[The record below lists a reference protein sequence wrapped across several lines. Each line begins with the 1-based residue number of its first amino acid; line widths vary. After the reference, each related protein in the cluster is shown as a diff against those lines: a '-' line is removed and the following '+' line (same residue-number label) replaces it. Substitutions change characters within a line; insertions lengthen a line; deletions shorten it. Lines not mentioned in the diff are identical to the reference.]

1 MQVEVTQRVLLNLT
15 GYAREGVLLE
25 PGTHDVPERAAD
37 WFRRNP
43 SYGRVVADAPA
54 PQSEP
59 ETPVVLSDAGVEGE
73 SETPVALGEGDV
85 DLSSLTVAELRAL
98 AAEAGVPG
106 RSEMNKD
113 QLVEALSASEGQ
125 DEGEE

>member
-1 MQVEVTQRVLLNLT
+1 MHVEVTQRVLLNLT

-25 PGTHDVPERAAD
+25 PGAHDVPEQAAD

-43 SYGRVVADAPA
+43 SYGRVVEDAP
-54 PQSEP
+54 PSEP
-59 ETPVVLSDAGVEGE
+59 EAEAAVALGDADVEGE
-73 SETPVALGEGDV
+73 SDAPVVLGDGDA

-98 AAEAGVPG
+98 AAEAGVAG